1 MDKYEFNI
9 KVEQIKKQVKVG
21 DYATAMKICDGIDWR
36 RVSSVSLLSMVSE
49 IYEKNY
55 DFAEAKEILTMAY
68 EKAPTGKRLLYKLC
82 LLSISEGNIE
92 EAEVYYREFYD
103 LAPED
108 ARQHLLR
115 YSILKAKGAPVEQ
128 LISSLEAYLKV
139 ELDERYLYELAELY
153 HLAGRHQECVATC
166 DRIMLMFGIGN
177 YVDRAIELKT
187 IKEGCPLT
195 ETQKALIDSREQY
208 KEKIQAIEE
217 EYNFAPDVKAIME
230 EEAEEQLKKEDG
242 FMMAG
247 AAAAEATASAPGIA
261 GKIIDAPSVSVVED
275 TAPIIREDAETKAF
289 EPKAQ
294 SEVQEYTKESAANAD
309 EAQAVSSAQVAG
321 AQTVASVQA
330 ASTQPQEKAKP
341 VYTINFIV
349 ERKTPE
355 AGFESAK
362 RLLRLMH
369 EHTGSTNGV
378 TKIKASKLNQIGIR
392 ASMDKIAGKDLIIEE
407 AGDLAFDTVEQ
418 IVELIREEPDK
429 RIIVLIDNPMQLT
442 KIQNAHPRILNYF
455 HLDSDDAEEYANK
468 HPELSAQS
476 AAIPKA
482 KMSEQTTPAGFN
494 AGAGLGANLDSFG
507 AGADGFDTGSAS
519 DSSDGNAASALR
531 KKFARAE
538 EEQEKIEKV
547 SASGSAE
554 GRAARQPAEPEMDID
569 DFANYCKKY
578 AESIDCSI
586 SGKSM
591 LALYERIEIMEED
604 GIPLTQSNAVELIEE
619 AADKAEKKSLGNL
632 FAKKYD
638 KEDKLI
644 LREEHFID

>member
-55 DFAEAKEILTMAY
+55 DFAQAKDILLMAY

-82 LLSISEGNIE
+82 LLSIGEGNIE

-103 LAPED
+103 LAPDD

-166 DRIMLMFGIGN
+166 DRIMLMFGIGS

-195 ETQKALIDSREQY
+195 ETQKSLIDSREQY
-208 KEKIQAIEE
+208 KERIQAIEE

-230 EEAEEQLKKEDG
+230 EEAEEQLKREDG
-242 FMMAG
+242 FIAAG
-247 AAAAEATASAPGIA
+247 AAAAPGIA
-261 GKIIDAPSVSVVED
+261 GKIVDAPSVAVVED
-275 TAPIIREDAETKAF
+275 TAPIIREDVETKAF

-294 SEVQEYTKESAANAD
+294 SEVQEYTAAKESAANAD
-309 EAQAVSSAQVAG
+309 EAQAVASAQAAG

-330 ASTQPQEKAKP
+330 ASAQPQKKAKP

-369 EHTGSTNGV
+369 EHTGSTNSV

-392 ASMDKIAGKDLIIEE
+392 ASKDKIAGKDLIIEE

-482 KMSEQTTPAGFN
+482 KMSEQTTPAGFGT
-494 AGAGLGANLDSFG
+494 GAGLGANSDSFG
-507 AGADGFDTGSAS
+507 AGSA
-519 DSSDGNAASALR
+519 
-531 KKFARAE
+531 AE
-538 EEQEKIEKV
+538 Q
-547 SASGSAE
+547 AE
-554 GRAARQPAEPEMDID
+554 GRAERQAAEPEMDID

-632 FAKKYD
+632 FSKKYD